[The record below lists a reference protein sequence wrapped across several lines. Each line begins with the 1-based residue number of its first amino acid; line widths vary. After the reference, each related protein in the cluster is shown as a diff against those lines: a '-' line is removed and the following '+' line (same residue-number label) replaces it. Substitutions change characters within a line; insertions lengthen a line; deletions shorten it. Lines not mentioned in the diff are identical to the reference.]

1 MKVRAIYAHR
11 VEDDGREVHTVDYDG
26 GGFVVSSREVGVAI
40 QNFLHYATLS
50 DVHTLHGHLLHEY
63 AERYKEMM
71 VDNVIDMTVRLPER
85 EERVMR
91 ERGFREGENAVSWM
105 IDPARQDDPF
115 MFVSKILTGME
126 DGDPEIMDML
136 PEPRLGGEWADEPT
150 WEQICIEEV
159 DHYGID
165 GEQDL
170 LGVYTDAF
178 HEGVE
183 AQLRKLYN
191 DLSPNRKV

>member
-1 MKVRAIYAHR
+1 
-11 VEDDGREVHTVDYDG
+11 VDYDG

-71 VDNVIDMTVRLPER
+71 GDNIIDMTVRMPER
-85 EERVMR
+85 EEREMR
-91 ERGFREGENAVSWM
+91 KRGHDDGWDAASWM
-105 IDPARQDDPF
+105 VDGNTPEPF
-115 MFVSKILTGME
+115 MFVSRILTGME
-126 DGDPEIMDML
+126 EGDPEIMDSL
-136 PEPRLGGEWADEPT
+136 PMPRIGGEFADDPT
-150 WEQICIEEV
+150 WEQICQDV
-159 DHYGID
+159 VGHYGLD

-170 LGVYTDAF
+170 LGVYEEGF

-183 AQLRKLYN
+183 AQLRKMYN
-191 DLSPNRKV
+191 DLSPSKKV